1 MTTRQFLSCT
11 ALALSCVLP
20 VAAAGP
26 SEVADAAM
34 RADTAAV
41 RALIVKKA
49 DVNAAQVDG
58 ATALHWAVH
67 RDDADLVDVL
77 LKAGAKPNVSNRTGA
92 TPL

>member
-1 MTTRQFLSCT
+1 MTTRQFLGCS
-11 ALALSCVLP
+11 ALVLSCVLP
-20 VAAAGP
+20 LAAAGP

-77 LKAGAKPNVSNRTGA
+77 LKAGAKPNVANRTGEIHS
-92 TPL
+92 